1 MNSFLPSVASTPL
14 DHQRDFNTKGGEGEG
29 SLLATYLHACPLPA
43 GILGTSRKWEA
54 LALICWFLKR
64 NTLLSRHPQDA
75 LDFTHFIRD
84 LDSPPLWNGP
94 TDPGAP
100 TVLPTPPHTP
110 LAHPTFQLCFSV
122 YSLWRVIFLSR
133 VGTDVESKRPSPSPG
148 GLCSTKPRSPLPASA
163 ASHSRAPPPRNTTV
177 QWCSN
182 VMCVQTLLG
191 IRCKETTVQQK
202 TFNQKVVLSESCS
215 PSVS

>member
-1 MNSFLPSVASTPL
+1 MSYFQFLEWFFMNSFLPSVAPTPL

-94 TDPGAP
+94 TPGAP

-110 LAHPTFQLCFSV
+110 LSSFPQLLTQLFSSASQ
-122 YSLWRVIFLSR
+122 YI
-133 VGTDVESKRPSPSPG
+133 PYG
-148 GLCSTKPRSPLPASA
+148 G
-163 ASHSRAPPPRNTTV
+163 
-177 QWCSN
+177 
-182 VMCVQTLLG
+182 
-191 IRCKETTVQQK
+191 
-202 TFNQKVVLSESCS
+202 
-215 PSVS
+215 